1 MHREFAAFDMLGSDV
16 GLWNTTLRDTMD
28 KALDYG
34 IDSVTVVDQIA
45 STVSSHQSSASSA
58 IATHLADMLLSNL
71 DINDARDVPGDV
83 LQLVNDTL
91 VATYPPEP
99 ADNVTSIW
107 LMRTLTRVL
116 DACPVELS
124 ATVFELLQYGLA
136 LWISDEREAF
146 TADEYTMDVSRGPSV
161 LIRTLTDHYADS
173 TRIPDDPAWHSVAAT
188 LFGNARVFG
197 TATRERLLRPS

>member
-1 MHREFAAFDMLGSDV
+1 MSREFAAFDMLKPDI

-45 STVSSHQSSASSA
+45 STVSSHQSSASPAS
-58 IATHLADMLLSNL
+58 ATHLADLLLSNL

-91 VATYPPEP
+91 VTTYPPEP
-99 ADNVTSIW
+99 VDKITSIW
-107 LMRTLTRVL
+107 LMRTLARVL

-136 LWISDEREAF
+136 HWISDEHEVF
-146 TADEYTMDVSRGPSV
+146 TFDEYTMDVCCGAFSR
-161 LIRTLTDHYADS
+161 ICTLTNCRSDS
-173 TRIPDDPAWHSVAAT
+173 PRLSDCIAWHAVDVT
-188 LFGNARVFG
+188 LLGDA
-197 TATRERLLRPS
+197 